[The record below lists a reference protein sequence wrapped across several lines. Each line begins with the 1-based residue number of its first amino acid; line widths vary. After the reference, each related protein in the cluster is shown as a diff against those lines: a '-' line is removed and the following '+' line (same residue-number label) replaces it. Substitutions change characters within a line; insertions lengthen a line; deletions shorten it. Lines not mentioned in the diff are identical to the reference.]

1 MEKKLKKVD
10 SLEKTSLNQ
19 QLIMSKIDAINTAYK
34 SGSGFTIDK
43 ANKDLFDLLEKN
55 GVKSDNPFYIE
66 MRNHT
71 WQQNHLKVI
80 ASISQLMQ
88 EKGRMPT
95 TTEIVANSRLSAE
108 TVYKHLRDFK
118 DHDLHKHEH
127 DKFRFMVDRVLSTVF
142 TLGVQGDIR
151 ACKVYLDY
159 FGTTSQPPG
168 KVPGQNNYIQIN
180 NLQITTDELENL
192 PSETLQQIE
201 NLIKAPEKVNMMENR
216 IINKTVNTSSQRK
229 VGTKNS
235 IPNSQN

>member
-10 SLEKTSLNQ
+10 SLERAQFNQ
-19 QLIMSKIDAINTAYK
+19 QLIDSKIVAMNIAYK
-34 SGSGFTIDK
+34 SGSGLAVDT
-43 ANKDLFDLLEKN
+43 ANKDLLDTLKKAGIKTDDPL
-55 GVKSDNPFYIE
+55 YIQ

-80 ASISQLMQ
+80 GSINLLMQ
-88 EKGRMPT
+88 QKGRMPT
-95 TTEIVANSRLSAE
+95 TTEIVAHSGLSAE

-159 FGTTSQPPG
+159 FGASQPTV

-180 NLQITTDELENL
+180 NLQITTDELESL
-192 PSETLQQIE
+192 PSDTLQQIE
-201 NLIKAPEKVNMMENR
+201 SLIKTPGKVNMIENGF
-216 IINKTVNTSSQRK
+216 INKTKNASSPPK
-229 VGTKNS
+229 VRSKNS
-235 IPNSQN
+235 IQNSQH